1 VGSAFLLAGTTK
13 ERRESI
19 EFDDQADRTGSYT
32 DREKEETMA
41 IAKVLEV
48 LAEGDSIE
56 AAIQSAVSE
65 AAETVRGIKHV
76 YVEGVQALVE
86 DNEVVKYRVN
96 AKLTFVV
103 ETDRD

>member
-1 VGSAFLLAGTTK
+1 MS
-13 ERRESI
+13 
-19 EFDDQADRTGSYT
+19 
-32 DREKEETMA
+32 
-41 IAKVLEV
+41 IAKIIEV

-86 DNEVVKYRVN
+86 GDVVVKYRVN
-96 AKLTFVV
+96 AKLTFVI
-103 ETDRD
+103 ETDRG

>member
-1 VGSAFLLAGTTK
+1 MS
-13 ERRESI
+13 
-19 EFDDQADRTGSYT
+19 
-32 DREKEETMA
+32 
-41 IAKVLEV
+41 IAKVIEV

-56 AAIQSAVSE
+56 AAIESAVTE

-76 YVEGVQALVE
+76 YVEGVQAIVE

-103 ETDRD
+103 EAESG

>member
-1 VGSAFLLAGTTK
+1 MS
-13 ERRESI
+13 
-19 EFDDQADRTGSYT
+19 
-32 DREKEETMA
+32 
-41 IAKVLEV
+41 IAKVIEV

-65 AAETVRGIKHV
+65 AAETVRGITHV

-86 DNEVVKYRVN
+86 GDVVVKYRVN
-96 AKLTFVV
+96 AKLTFVI

>member
-1 VGSAFLLAGTTK
+1 MS
-13 ERRESI
+13 
-19 EFDDQADRTGSYT
+19 
-32 DREKEETMA
+32 
-41 IAKVLEV
+41 IAKVIEV
-48 LAEGDSIE
+48 LAEGDTIE
-56 AAIQSAVSE
+56 AAIQLAVSE

-86 DNEVVKYRVN
+86 GDVVVKYRVN

>member
-1 VGSAFLLAGTTK
+1 MS
-13 ERRESI
+13 
-19 EFDDQADRTGSYT
+19 
-32 DREKEETMA
+32 
-41 IAKVLEV
+41 IAKVIEV

-56 AAIQSAVSE
+56 AAVQLAVSE

-86 DNEVVKYRVN
+86 GDVVVKYRVN

-103 ETDRD
+103 ETGRD

>member
-1 VGSAFLLAGTTK
+1 
-13 ERRESI
+13 
-19 EFDDQADRTGSYT
+19 
-32 DREKEETMA
+32 MA
-41 IAKVLEV
+41 IAKVIEV

-76 YVEGVQALVE
+76 YVESVQAIVE
-86 DNEVVKYRVN
+86 DDEVVKYRVN

-103 ETDRD
+103 EAGRD